1 MNRIIYIGLNVIVTS
16 VVAYY
21 LIGYLSTTN
30 SPPIK
35 KDDTNSPHIKKD
47 DTNSPPIK
55 KDDISLSQI
64 HQSLIKDDV
73 ASKTYKTYT
82 KFVKTTFDTLHINV
96 YENEKK
102 WLLHLQSSPYFPKLL
117 YYDDEMR
124 MLITTNIG
132 TRVTAKHLSKINIPE
147 QIDKILAELRKFNC
161 RHNDIKPSELVIKNN
176 RLNLVD
182 FGWAHEYDQPNPE
195 CWPACLG
202 DIFKCEPYDD
212 EGSLKKSIEHIRLNP
227 I

>member
-1 MNRIIYIGLNVIVTS
+1 MKPIMCIGLNVIITS
-16 VVAYY
+16 IVAHY
-21 LIGYLSTTN
+21 LISTVSNTN
-30 SPPIK
+30 SQPIK
-35 KDDTNSPHIKKD
+35 KKH
-47 DTNSPPIK
+47 
-55 KDDISLSQI
+55 ISLSQI
-64 HQSLIKDDV
+64 HQSVIKDDI

-82 KFVKTTFDTLHINV
+82 KFVQTTFDTPEINV

-117 YYDDEMR
+117 YYDDDLR

-132 TRVTAKHLSKINIPE
+132 TSLTSRHLSKLNILE
-147 QIDKILAELRKFNC
+147 QTDKILAELRKFNC
-161 RHNDIKPSELVIKNN
+161 RHNDIKPSELVVKND

-212 EGSLKKSIEHIRLNP
+212 EGSLKKSIEYIRLNSDDECSLKKSIEHICLNP
-227 I
+227 N